1 MQILDKNRNDSLL
14 IETRS
19 RDLIKGYSKM
29 GFNWHSVLRFQQD
42 PKDIIKSYDDN
53 TYQTKVY
60 NQKIGS
66 KYVDRVM
73 DNLVKRKVIEYA
85 MAFVEQDD
93 YLNNHLHFTWSSP
106 IELTREQ
113 VANSMRTNIKYIRDV
128 KPITDVNE
136 AVGYFTKR
144 LGKTGSYHNIYSSK

>member
-1 MQILDKNRNDSLL
+1 MRILDKKRNIIPTRRTEL
-14 IETRS
+14 IDAYAS
-19 RDLIKGYSKM
+19 M

-42 PKDIIKSYDDN
+42 PKDILD
-53 TYQTKVY
+53 YQTKVY

-66 KYVDRVM
+66 RYVDRVM
-73 DNLVKRKVIEYA
+73 DNLVKRKVIDYA

-93 YLNNHLHFTWSSP
+93 YHNNHLHFTWSSP

-128 KPITDVNE
+128 KPIINVDD
-136 AVGYFTKR
+136 AIGYFTKR
-144 LGKTGSYHNIYSSK
+144 LGKSGSYHNIYSHK

>member
-1 MQILDKNRNDSLL
+1 MQILDKKRN
-14 IETRS
+14 IIQTRN
-19 RDLIKGYSKM
+19 RDLIDGYSKM

-42 PKDIIKSYDDN
+42 SKDVFKSYDDD

-66 KYVDRVM
+66 RYVDRVM
-73 DNLVKRKVIEYA
+73 DNLVKRKVIDFA

-93 YLNNHLHFTWSSP
+93 YHNNHLHFTWSSP

-128 KPITDVNE
+128 KPIINVEE
-136 AVGYFTKR
+136 AIGYFTKR
-144 LGKTGSYHNIYSSK
+144 LGHTGSYHNIYSHK

>member
-1 MQILDKNRNDSLL
+1 MQILNKKRNIIPTRRTEL
-14 IETRS
+14 INA
-19 RDLIKGYSKM
+19 YSSM

-42 PKDIIKSYDDN
+42 SKDVIKSYDDG
-53 TYQTKVY
+53 TYQTKAY

-66 KYVDRVM
+66 RYVDRVM
-73 DNLVKRKVIEYA
+73 DNLVKRKIIGFA

-93 YLNNHLHFTWSSP
+93 YHNNHLHFTWSSP
-106 IELTREQ
+106 LELTREQ

-128 KPITDVNE
+128 KPIINVED

-144 LGKTGSYHNIYSSK
+144 LGMKGSYHNIYSSK